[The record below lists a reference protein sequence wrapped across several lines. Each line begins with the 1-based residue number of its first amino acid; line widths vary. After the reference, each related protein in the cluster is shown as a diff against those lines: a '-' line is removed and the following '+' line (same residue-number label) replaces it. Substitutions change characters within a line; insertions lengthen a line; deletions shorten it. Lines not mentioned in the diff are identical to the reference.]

1 MTRGPEF
8 FMMESLYLQEPTM
21 IAAPTSQTPAP
32 ELPRWMVA
40 TLETT
45 GWAIY
50 LGALGVL
57 GSFGLVVCR
66 ALLY

>member
-1 MTRGPEF
+1 
-8 FMMESLYLQEPTM
+8 M
-21 IAAPTSQTPAP
+21 ITAHPYPLHYTDAAAPAP
-32 ELPRWMVA
+32 ELPRWMVK

-50 LGALGVL
+50 IGALGVL

-66 ALLY
+66 ALLSA